1 MKSFAS
7 PLGSD
12 IARFLAH
19 KRGLGFAY
27 HREEWFL
34 HDLDR
39 IAATRQ
45 DEVVSEALVRE
56 YLAEAGT
63 ASRTHRLTVAR
74 QLARFLAVEEPS
86 TFIPPARFL
95 GTCRQRSAIRVLTR
109 EEAGRFLDACD
120 ALPSTFRFPH
130 RGLVHG
136 TALRVL
142 LLTGLRRSELLTL
155 KVRDVDVATGIITVH
170 RGKFGKS
177 RFVPI
182 AVDLIER
189 LDAYQDS
196 IGTGVARRSPADPF
210 FPSADG
216 RSHCSRT
223 SLYKSFRQAL
233 ETAGIHHGGRGRGP
247 RLHDLRHTFAV
258 LRLLAWYEEGADL
271 NAKLPLLATYLGHV
285 GMATTQVYLHMTLDL
300 VGEVTR
306 RQLDRF
312 GDLITAEVDQ

>member
-1 MKSFAS
+1 MKPFTS

-12 IARFLAH
+12 IGRFLAH
-19 KRGLGFAY
+19 KRALGFAY
-27 HREEWFL
+27 DREEWSL

-39 IAATRQ
+39 IAATRG
-45 DEVVSEALVRE
+45 DAMVSEALVRE
-56 YLAEAGT
+56 YLAEVSAPG
-63 ASRTHRLTVAR
+63 RPNRLTVVR
-74 QLARFLAVEEPS
+74 QLARFLALEKPG
-86 TFIPPARFL
+86 TFVPPVRFL
-95 GTCRQRSAIRVLTR
+95 GTSRQQSAIRVLSR
-109 EEAGRFLDACD
+109 DEAVRFLDACD
-120 ALPSTFRFPH
+120 ELPSTFRFPH

-142 LLTGLRRSELLTL
+142 LLTGLRRSELVAL
-155 KVRDVDVATGIITVH
+155 KIRDVDIATGIITVH

-182 AVDLIER
+182 ATDLTER
-189 LDAYQDS
+189 LVAYEDS
-196 IGTGVARRSPADPF
+196 IGTRIAARLPADPF

-216 RSHCSRT
+216 RSHCSFS
-223 SLYKSFRQAL
+223 SLYKSFRQVL
-233 ETAGIHHGGRGRGP
+233 KTAGIDHGGRGRGP

-258 LRLLAWYEEGADL
+258 LRLLAWYEKGADL

-300 VGEVTR
+300 VGVVAR

-312 GDLITAEVDQ
+312 GDLITAEADQ